1 MHCIGRPA
9 GLAKMFFL
17 CTSDTLTG
25 DAAFGGVVVGV
36 GGGIGVGI
44 LGGGGIGVGVGIGA
58 ASVLNPGAQVD
69 RLGPWTPTNSPGP
82 SKPA

>member
-25 DAAFGGVVVGV
+25 DAAFGGVGVGV
-36 GGGIGVGI
+36 GGGIGVGT
-44 LGGGGIGVGVGIGA
+44 LFDGGSGVGVGA

-82 SKPA
+82 RKTA